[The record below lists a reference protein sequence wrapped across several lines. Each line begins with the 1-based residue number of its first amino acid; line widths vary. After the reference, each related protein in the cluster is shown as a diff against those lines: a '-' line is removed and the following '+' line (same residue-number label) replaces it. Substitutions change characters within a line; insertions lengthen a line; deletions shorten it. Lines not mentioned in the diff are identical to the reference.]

1 MFFSLLQVLPLL
13 LYLGGDYVQSSLAY
27 SLTGFKQEVQF
38 IFHNLVFLP
47 FLISLAIVNTYKLTA
62 ILELKRG
69 KYAR

>member
-1 MFFSLLQVLPLL
+1 MLE
-13 LYLGGDYVQSSLAY
+13 
-27 SLTGFKQEVQF
+27 FKQEVQF
-38 IFHNLVFLP
+38 IFYNLVFLP

>member
-1 MFFSLLQVLPLL
+1 MGVLLLL

-47 FLISLAIVNTYKLTA
+47 FVISLAIVNTYNLSA

-69 KYAR
+69 KSAR

>member
-1 MFFSLLQVLPLL
+1 MGVLPLL

-38 IFHNLVFLP
+38 IFHNLVFL
-47 FLISLAIVNTYKLTA
+47 ISIAIVNTYKLTA
-62 ILELKRG
+62 ILELERG

>member
-1 MFFSLLQVLPLL
+1 
-13 LYLGGDYVQSSLAY
+13 VQSSLAY

-62 ILELKRG
+62 ILGSKRG